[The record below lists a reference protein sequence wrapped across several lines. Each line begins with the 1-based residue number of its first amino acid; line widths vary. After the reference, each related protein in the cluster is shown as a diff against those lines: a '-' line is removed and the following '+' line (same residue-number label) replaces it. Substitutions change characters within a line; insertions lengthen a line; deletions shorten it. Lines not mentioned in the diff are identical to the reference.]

1 MTYSLL
7 HRMKVAVIATALVA
21 SSTQILSAQEISQ
34 GLGEADSNESVVINP
49 SATKLSLEINKGK
62 LIRLSRPAS
71 AVFIA
76 NPKIADVQVKS
87 PRVVYVF
94 GISEGETSFYALDED
109 DKTIYSA
116 EVSVDRNLSQL
127 RDALDKLLPDNRI
140 IASNI
145 GGMIILQGQVE
156 SPDQAAT
163 AEELAKSVT
172 SIKTVMNK
180 LAITQPTQVNLRVR
194 IAEVS
199 RDIVKQLGVRWESVF
214 SNASGIVAGLST
226 GADTFEMIPDAT
238 GTNIIRNFLRT
249 TDNAAS
255 MVGGYTN
262 GNWDINAILDAMDD
276 EGFITMLAEPNLTA
290 LSGASASFIAGGEY
304 PVPVPDQNGIAIEF
318 KEFGVKLDFTPT
330 VLNSGNI
337 SLQVAPEV
345 SDISSS
351 GAIEIVGISVP
362 AITTRRTSTTVEL
375 GSGQSFAIAGL
386 IQNRVIQNARKVP
399 GLGDNPIFGALFRS
413 TKFRNNETELLIV
426 VTPYLVRPVS
436 DHKITLPTDG
446 WIAPGDMEQY
456 LKEKRWKTTPDKK
469 KKKKEP
475 KKGPAL
481 KKRAGFKIN

>member
-7 HRMKVAVIATALVA
+7 HRMKVSVIATALLV
-21 SSTQILSAQEISQ
+21 SSTPILSAQEISQ
-34 GLGEADSNESVVINP
+34 GLGEASSTDSVVINP

-94 GISEGETSFYALDED
+94 GITEGETSFYALDED
-109 DKTIYSA
+109 DNTIYSA

-127 RDALDKLLPDNRI
+127 RDALDKLLPDNQI

-163 AEELAKSVT
+163 AEELARSVT

-199 RDIVKQLGVRWESVF
+199 RDIVKQLGVRWESAF
-214 SNASGIVAGLST
+214 ANGSGALIGLST
-226 GADTFEMIPDAT
+226 GAANFELIKDA
-238 GTNIIRNFLRT
+238 GNNVVRNFLRT

-255 MVGGYTN
+255 IVGGYTK
-262 GNWDINAILDAMDD
+262 GNWDLNAMLDAMDD

-290 LSGASASFIAGGEY
+290 LSGSSASFIAGGEY

-345 SDISSS
+345 SDISTS
-351 GAIEIVGISVP
+351 GAIQIVGISVP
-362 AITTRRTSTTVEL
+362 SITTRRTSTTVEL

-386 IQNRVIQNARKVP
+386 IQNRVIQNASKVP
-399 GLGDNPIFGALFRS
+399 GLGDIPILGALFRS

-446 WIAPGDMEQY
+446 WIAPGDMDQY